1 MQPKYQLVGESTLC
15 RINFKEIFRKPSVQ
29 IIQSHVEMN
38 TLCPEL
44 NSNNV
49 TRKTYSVYGK

>member
-1 MQPKYQLVGESTLC
+1 MQPKYQLVGESTLV
-15 RINFKEIFRKPSVQ
+15 RLTLKRYLESHLYKLF
-29 IIQSHVEMN
+29 SHVEMN

-44 NSNNV
+44 NSDNV